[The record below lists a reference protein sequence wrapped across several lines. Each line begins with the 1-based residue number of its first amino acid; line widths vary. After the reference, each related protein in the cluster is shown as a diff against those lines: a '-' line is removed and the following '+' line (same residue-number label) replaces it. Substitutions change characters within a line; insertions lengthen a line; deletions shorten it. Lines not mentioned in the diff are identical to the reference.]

1 MVLIIKYFM
10 LFLLLVACTLIG
22 RFLSK
27 KYVYR
32 LNELEEMKNALNI
45 FMTKIK
51 FTYEPIPSTFL
62 YISEKVEGNV
72 SKIFKNATEEMENKP
87 AGEAWDKSLDAIVTN
102 MKKEDIDI
110 IRNLGRLLGKTDIE
124 GQISEIKLVNN
135 FLDIQIKDAEEEK
148 NKNEK
153 MYRTLG
159 IVAGMTITIL
169 LI

>member
-1 MVLIIKYFM
+1 
-10 LFLLLVACTLIG
+10 
-22 RFLSK
+22 
-27 KYVYR
+27 
-32 LNELEEMKNALNI
+32 MKNALNI